1 MGKCGLRQTIIKH
14 LFRLDSQRMKSFKFI
29 NIPQSFISDADF
41 VVHLS
46 GINNKEELFNQLSGK
61 LEMPEYFGYNW
72 DAISDCLRD
81 FHWIEQQK
89 IILVHDD
96 LPLLNEHELSTYL
109 QVLFEAV
116 QDWTDGEEHSL
127 EVVFSESVRSA
138 VEQHNI

>member
-1 MGKCGLRQTIIKH
+1 
-14 LFRLDSQRMKSFKFI
+14 MKGFKFI
-29 NIPQSFISDADF
+29 NSPRLFISDVDF

-46 GINNKEELFNQLSGK
+46 GINSKEGLFKQLSDK

-72 DAISDCLRD
+72 DALSDCLRD

-96 LPLLNEHELSTYL
+96 FLLLNEHELSTYL

-116 QDWTDGEEHSL
+116 QDWKDGEEHSL
-127 EVVFSESVRSA
+127 EVVFPESVRS
-138 VEQHNI
+138 VIEQHSI

>member
-1 MGKCGLRQTIIKH
+1 
-14 LFRLDSQRMKSFKFI
+14 MKGFNFI
-29 NIPQSFISDADF
+29 NSPQSFISDGDF

-46 GINNKEELFNQLSGK
+46 GINSKEELFKQLSGK

-116 QDWTDGEEHSL
+116 QDWKDGEEHSL
-127 EVVFSESVRSA
+127 EVVFSESVRSM
-138 VEQHNI
+138 VEQHSI

>member
-1 MGKCGLRQTIIKH
+1 
-14 LFRLDSQRMKSFKFI
+14 MKGFNFI
-29 NIPQSFISDADF
+29 NSPQSFISDGDF

-46 GINNKEELFNQLSGK
+46 GINSKEELFKQLSGK

-116 QDWTDGEEHSL
+116 QDWKDGEEHSL
-127 EVVFSESVRSA
+127 EVIFSESVRSM
-138 VEQHNI
+138 VEQYSI

>member
-1 MGKCGLRQTIIKH
+1 MKAFKY
-14 LFRLDSQRMKSFKFI
+14 LDS
-29 NIPQSFISDADF
+29 PQSFISDTDF

-46 GINNKEELFNQLSGK
+46 GINNKKELLKQLSGK

-72 DAISDCLRD
+72 DALYDCLRD

-109 QVLFEAV
+109 QVLLDAI
-116 QDWTDGEEHSL
+116 QDWKDGEEHSL
-127 EVVFSESVRSA
+127 EVVFSESVRSV
-138 VEQHNI
+138 VELHSI

>member
-1 MGKCGLRQTIIKH
+1 
-14 LFRLDSQRMKSFKFI
+14 MKGFKFI
-29 NIPQSFISDADF
+29 NSPHLFISDVDF

-46 GINNKEELFNQLSGK
+46 GINSKEELFKQLSDK

-72 DAISDCLRD
+72 DALSDCLRD

-96 LPLLNEHELSTYL
+96 FLLLNEHELSTYL

-116 QDWTDGEEHSL
+116 QDWKDGEEHSL
-127 EVVFSESVRSA
+127 EVVFPESGV
-138 VEQHNI
+138 